1 MSSRAEVPKM
11 ADRGLLLKPRKDRND
26 TIFALS
32 SGRPPAA
39 IAVVRVCGARA
50 GDVLRMLAGRL
61 PEPRVAALTN
71 VRDPG
76 TSEIIDQALI
86 LWFPGPA
93 SETGED
99 MAELQLHGGRAVIT
113 AVLTV
118 LDRIEGLRLAEP
130 GEFARRAFE
139 HGRIDLT
146 RAEALADLIYADT
159 QAQRRQALR
168 QLRGLLG
175 DRAEAWR
182 RRLIEA
188 MALVEAGIDF
198 PDEGDVPTELIR
210 PALDTASQIADE
222 IDKSIS
228 ASSHGERL
236 REGLV
241 VAIAGSPNVG
251 KSSLLNRIARRD
263 AAIVSPVPGT
273 TRDVIEVHLDLE
285 GYPVTL
291 LDTAGIHDSLDPI
304 EQEGIRRA
312 RARAAEAD
320 LVLWVADASRCEGP
334 VLSDVRSSVG
344 TAATWVI
351 ANKGDLLGADQVKD
365 SESRF
370 ADNVKL
376 VVSAATGAG
385 LERLLSELTNFAK
398 SYFEST
404 EPALVTRER
413 QRRALQDTAEAL
425 RRAIAEGPIGREEVI
440 AEDLRLAATA
450 LGRLVGRV
458 DVEDV
463 LDAIFRDFCIG
474 K

>member
-1 MSSRAEVPKM
+1 MN
-11 ADRGLLLKPRKDRND
+11 RND

-39 IAVVRVCGARA
+39 IAVVRLCGPRA
-50 GDVLRMLAGRL
+50 GDALRLLAGRL
-61 PEPRVAALTN
+61 PEPRVAALMN
-71 VRDPG
+71 IRDPA
-76 TSEIIDQALI
+76 TKEIIDQALV

-99 MAELQLHGGRAVIT
+99 MAELQLHGGRAVVA
-113 AVLTV
+113 AVFAALGAIV
-118 LDRIEGLRLAEP
+118 GLRLAEP

-168 QLRGLLG
+168 HLRGLLG
-175 DRAEAWR
+175 DRADAWR
-182 RRLIEA
+182 QALVEA

-198 PDEGDVPTELIR
+198 PDEGDVTGDLIR
-210 PALDTASQIADE
+210 PAHDTAEQLLDE
-222 IDKSIS
+222 ITESI
-228 ASSHGERL
+228 ASGSRGERL

-241 VAIAGSPNVG
+241 VAIAGPPNVG

-273 TRDVIEVHLDLE
+273 TRDIIEVHLDLD

-312 RARAAEAD
+312 RARAADAD
-320 LVLWVADASRCEGP
+320 LVLWVTDATAPADVARK
-334 VLSDVRSSVG
+334 
-344 TAATWVI
+344 AAPDSLGSTWVV
-351 ANKGDLLGADQVKD
+351 ANKCDLLSADRLKD
-365 SESRF
+365 LETRF
-370 ADNVKL
+370 ADNVK
-376 VVSAATGAG
+376 VVLSAATGTG
-385 LERLLSELTNFAK
+385 LERLFSELTGFAK
-398 SYFEST
+398 NYFEST

-413 QRRALQDTAEAL
+413 HRRALQDAADAL
-425 RRAIAEGPIGREEVI
+425 RRAIAEGPGGRDEMI
-440 AEDLRLAATA
+440 AEDLRVAATA

>member
-1 MSSRAEVPKM
+1 MAEGGP
-11 ADRGLLLKPRKDRND
+11 LLKPRMDHND

-39 IAVVRVCGARA
+39 IAVVRLCGPRA
-50 GDVLRMLAGRL
+50 GVALRMLAGRV
-61 PEPRVAALTN
+61 PNPRVAALTN
-71 VRDPG
+71 IRDPG
-76 TSEIIDQALI
+76 TGEVIDQALV

-99 MAELQLHGGRAVIT
+99 MAELQLHGGRAVIA
-113 AVLTV
+113 AVLGA
-118 LDRIEGLRLAEP
+118 LGRIEGLRLAEP

-146 RAEALADLIYADT
+146 RVEALADLIYADT

-175 DRAEAWR
+175 DRAETWR
-182 RRLIEA
+182 GTLIEA
-188 MALVEAGIDF
+188 MALIEAGIDF
-198 PDEGDVPTELIR
+198 PDEGDVPAELIR
-210 PALDTASQIADE
+210 PALDTVSQLLDE
-222 IDKSIS
+222 IDQTI
-228 ASSHGERL
+228 ASGNRGERL

-241 VAIAGSPNVG
+241 VAIAGPPNVG

-263 AAIVSPVPGT
+263 AAIVSPIPGT
-273 TRDVIEVHLDLE
+273 TRDVIEVGLDLD

-291 LDTAGIHDSLDPI
+291 LDTAGIRDSSDPI
-304 EQEGIRRA
+304 EQEGVRRA
-312 RARAAEAD
+312 RARAADAD
-320 LVLWVADASRCEGP
+320 LVLWVADASCFEELAPSTGHDSLRA
-334 VLSDVRSSVG
+334 
-344 TAATWVI
+344 AATWLI
-351 ANKGDLLGADQVKD
+351 ANKSDLLSPDQVKD
-365 SESRF
+365 LESRL

-376 VVSAATGAG
+376 VLSAATGAG
-385 LERLLSELTNFAK
+385 LERLFSELTDFAK
-398 SYFEST
+398 NYFEST

-413 QRRALQDTAEAL
+413 HRRALQDCAEAL
-425 RRAIAEGPIGREEVI
+425 RRAIAEGPTGREEVI

>member
-1 MSSRAEVPKM
+1 M
-11 ADRGLLLKPRKDRND
+11 AGRGQLLKPRMDHND

-32 SGRPPAA
+32 SGRLPAA
-39 IAVVRVCGARA
+39 IAVVRLCGPRA
-50 GDVLRMLAGRL
+50 GDALRMLAGRL

-71 VRDPG
+71 VRDP
-76 TSEIIDQALI
+76 TSGEIIDQALV

-99 MAELQLHGGRAVIT
+99 MAELQLHGGRAVIA
-113 AVLTV
+113 AVLTA
-118 LDRIEGLRLAEP
+118 LGQIEGLRLAEP

-175 DRAEAWR
+175 DRADLWR
-182 RRLIEA
+182 RSLIEA

-198 PDEGDVPTELIR
+198 PDEGDVPADLIR
-210 PALDTASQIADE
+210 PALDTVSQLIGE
-222 IDKSIS
+222 IDKSI
-228 ASSHGERL
+228 ASSGRGERL

-241 VAIAGSPNVG
+241 VAIAGPPNVG

-291 LDTAGIHDSLDPI
+291 LDTAGIHDSPDPI

-312 RARAAEAD
+312 RTRAAEAD
-320 LVLWVADASRCEGP
+320 LVLWIADA
-334 VLSDVRSSVG
+334 RSMGEPGSKGTRESLG
-344 TAATWVI
+344 TAASWVI
-351 ANKGDLLGADQVKD
+351 ANKGDLLSADQIKD
-365 SESRF
+365 LESGLG
-370 ADNVKL
+370 DNAKL
-376 VVSAATGAG
+376 VLSAATGVG
-385 LERLLSELTNFAK
+385 LEGLFSELTEFAK
-398 SYFEST
+398 NYFEST

-413 QRRALQDTAEAL
+413 QRRALQDAAEAL
-425 RRAIAEGPIGREEVI
+425 RRAVAEGPAGREEVI
-440 AEDLRLAATA
+440 AEDLRVAATA
-450 LGRLVGRV
+450 LGRLLGRV